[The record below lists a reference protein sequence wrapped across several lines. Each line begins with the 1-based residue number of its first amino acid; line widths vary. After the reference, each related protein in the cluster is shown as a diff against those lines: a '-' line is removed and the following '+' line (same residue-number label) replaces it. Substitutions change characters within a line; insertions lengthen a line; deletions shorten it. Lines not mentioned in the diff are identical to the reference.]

1 MKDVSFLDKLKHT
14 FHANLLSSTNSPTMT
29 KYIKGQKD
37 VDGHTI
43 FRPDVS
49 PGTRGDFNTANYIAL
64 CMTSQRTFGAATLP
78 QTARAWAA

>member
-49 PGTRGDFNTANYIAL
+49 PAPWATSTRPT
-64 CMTSQRTFGAATLP
+64 TLP
-78 QTARAWAA
+78 CA